1 MDRYY
6 YAGGKRVALELEP
19 ERIAVDPAKARGAG
33 MADLARRVERDG
45 TRLPGGRVV
54 VGRATLG
61 AADLLLLRESGG
73 AQAVYRH
80 GAVIAIPLS
89 EVRIEMDPGQRQAV
103 LDALEATDIETEI
116 AEDTEER
123 LVVRPRS
130 GSGDDAMDLAN
141 FIYERARPAA
151 SAARMVQI
159 TRRPEPSR
167 R

>member
-73 AQAVYRH
+73 AQAVYA
-80 GAVIAIPLS
+80 GSA
-89 EVRIEMDPGQRQAV
+89 PGQLCGVVQINV
-103 LDALEATDIETEI
+103 LLPSIAGTVDLRPQFRNPVTGEA
-116 AEDTEER
+116 
-123 LVVRPRS
+123 
-130 GSGDDAMDLAN
+130 GG
-141 FIYERARPAA
+141 A
-151 SAARMVQI
+151 SAIGATVAVK
-159 TRRPEPSR
+159 
-167 R
+167 